1 MSYASPNPYADRMKT
16 YIAHMLAQGTR
27 LAAAALLLAL
37 STMAP
42 AQTVQEHV
50 HGHGH
55 EVMPFDLGK
64 TVHIFRMTKDGGT
77 QKVIVRGEPAD
88 PQQVRMIQHHLTM
101 ETAAFQDGNFSDPAR
116 LHGAEMPGLREME
129 AGAQRMKISY
139 HALPNGAE
147 IEFRSTDIKLVTA
160 VHRWFG
166 AQLSEHGADA
176 RAE

>member
-1 MSYASPNPYADRMKT
+1 MNASIPPT
-16 YIAHMLAQGTR
+16 STR
-27 LAAAALLLAL
+27 AVRLLAAAAMLLFA
-37 STMAP
+37 SVAP

-64 TVHIFRMTKDGGT
+64 TVHVFRMTEDGGT
-77 QKVIVRGEPAD
+77 QQVVVRGDAPD
-88 PQQVRMIQHHLTM
+88 PDQVRMIQHHLGM
-101 ETAAFQDGNFSDPAR
+101 EAAEFQRGNFGDPAH
-116 LHGAEMPGLREME
+116 LHGASMPGLREME
-129 AGAQRMKISY
+129 ASAPHMQITYRP
-139 HALPNGAE
+139 LPNGAE
-147 IEFRSTDIKLVTA
+147 IRFHAKDIQQVTA

>member
-1 MSYASPNPYADRMKT
+1 MNASIRPSRPRG
-16 YIAHMLAQGTR
+16 IRL
-27 LAAAALLLAL
+27 LAAAALLAL
-37 STMAP
+37 SSLAP

-64 TVHIFRMTKDGGT
+64 TVHIFRMTEDGGI
-77 QKVIVRGEPAD
+77 QQVVLRGDDAD
-88 PQQVRMIQHHLTM
+88 AGQVRMIQHHLGM
-101 ETAAFQDGNFSDPAR
+101 EAAEFQRGNFADPAH
-116 LHGAEMPGLREME
+116 LHGSGMPGLRELQE
-129 AGAQRMKISY
+129 GAGHMQITYRP
-139 HALPNGAE
+139 LPNGGE
-147 IEFRSTDIKLVTA
+147 IRFRAKDIKLVTA